1 MLQMLIELSWVCV
14 KFAYNFNRFHVPTWS
29 ISSIYTYTHTI
40 DIHMYMKLKSI
51 VTLREVKHRH
61 PMIAIVAIMRKSFVP
76 MRNMNARALPRPAIT
91 NHMLGMMIIM
101 MKMGM
106 ALTCCRRCNSTI
118 TLGRPMSR
126 VVLIVYL
133 AIAITPNFLSTTIRR
148 GFRVCTRSVRQSM
161 NCSW

>member
-29 ISSIYTYTHTI
+29 ISFIYIYIYTQSI
-40 DIHMYMKLKSI
+40 YMKLKSI

-91 NHMLGMMIIM
+91 NQMMIM
-101 MKMGM
+101 MMMGM
-106 ALTCCRRCNSTI
+106 VLTCCRRCNSTI

-133 AIAITPNFLSTTIRR
+133 AIAITRNCLSTTIRR